1 MGSRVSS
8 ATRRWHSRRQAI
20 LWCLSTAAA
29 VMFGGVLTFAT
40 VDTVW
45 RSTRALPPTPPEIS
59 RDLIV
64 RGATDVSGRQASFR
78 ILLFT
83 DEFRWRLGS
92 SDALEHGARPE
103 FTAEMKSVLN
113 DAEEIICVGAS
124 SEEIPPGLSH
134 TAGRVRE
141 EKRAARRAE
150 QISLWVR
157 SALTRPIPTRKLNAG
172 HHLPTTPGGPDTA
185 DQRRVVIILVLDHDK
200 DTNIDEALR
209 SAMMRESERAPI
221 FTTLLTEYSL
231 AVHPQFTWA
240 Q

>member
-1 MGSRVSS
+1 MPASPSS
-8 ATRRWHSRRQAI
+8 PRRWRSRRQAV
-20 LWCLSTAAA
+20 LWFLSTAGA

-45 RSTRALPPTPPEIS
+45 RSTRAVPPTPPEVS

-64 RGATDVSGRQASFR
+64 RGARDVSGRQASFR
-78 ILLFT
+78 ILLLT

-92 SDALEHGARPE
+92 SASLEHGVQPE
-103 FTAEMKSVLN
+103 FTPEMKSVLN
-113 DAEEIICVGAS
+113 DAEEVICVGAS
-124 SEEIPPGLSH
+124 SEEIPPGLSY

-141 EKRAARRAE
+141 ERRAARRAG
-150 QISLWVR
+150 QIALWVR
-157 SALTRPIPTRKLNAG
+157 SALTRPIPVRKLNAG
-172 HHLPTTPGGPDTA
+172 HHIPTEGAAVVDTA

-209 SAMMRESERAPI
+209 SAMMRESARTPI
-221 FTTLLTEYSL
+221 FQTLLTQYSL